1 MYCRAPDTKYDLAM
15 EELELWH
22 GDYKQREGMTS
33 LRIDFCVTCD
43 LKKKNF
49 IIQNKI
55 SHSWF
60 NINILHVEN
69 DLKTE
74 QKREKRT

>member
-43 LKKKNF
+43 LKKKKLHNSK
-49 IIQNKI
+49 QNL
-55 SHSWF
+55 SQ
-60 NINILHVEN
+60 LV
-69 DLKTE
+69 
-74 QKREKRT
+74 